1 MNETIS
7 VLMTVFNND
16 IFVKKS
22 IQSILGQTYDNFEFI
37 IVDDGSTDK
46 SYEMLNSINDKRLK
60 IYRLKKKIG
69 RTKAL
74 NFGLKKCN
82 TNIISIQDSDD
93 ISNNDRLE
101 KTMKIFSQ
109 NQNVGLVFTNY
120 DFINSKG
127 EIIEDRKSLIRPEYF
142 RSDLTYMNVIAHS
155 SVTFK
160 RNFLSNEKIF
170 YDESFIYAQDY
181 HLILRFLK
189 DSKLYLINEKLL
201 RIRDHKK
208 NMSNL
213 KIYAKI
219 RLLENLKLLNFSKK
233 NLNLNFS
240 NKLKI
245 KLNEFKNYFKLLK
258 IFLGE

>member
-1 MNETIS
+1 MNEMIS

-46 SYEMLNSINDKRLK
+46 SYEMLNSINDKRLN

-127 EIIEDRKSLIRPEYF
+127 EIIEYRKSLIRTEYF
-142 RSDLTYMNVIAHS
+142 R
-155 SVTFK
+155 
-160 RNFLSNEKIF
+160 
-170 YDESFIYAQDY
+170 
-181 HLILRFLK
+181 
-189 DSKLYLINEKLL
+189 
-201 RIRDHKK
+201 
-208 NMSNL
+208 
-213 KIYAKI
+213 
-219 RLLENLKLLNFSKK
+219 
-233 NLNLNFS
+233 
-240 NKLKI
+240 
-245 KLNEFKNYFKLLK
+245 
-258 IFLGE
+258 